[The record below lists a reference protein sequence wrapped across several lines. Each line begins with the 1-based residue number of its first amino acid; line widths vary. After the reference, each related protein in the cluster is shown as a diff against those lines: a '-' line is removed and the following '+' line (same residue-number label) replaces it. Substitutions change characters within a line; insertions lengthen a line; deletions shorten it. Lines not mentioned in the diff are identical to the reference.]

1 MNNVINMSDYRFEE
15 WHEVMT
21 YENVNSTL
29 QIYINDKT
37 GELDIVQMNDD
48 NEAIYL
54 NGAYGQRIAISPNK
68 QRIMIVF
75 SYKENYMG
83 ELYKLFASW

>member
-1 MNNVINMSDYRFEE
+1 MSSSKVRP
-15 WHEVMT
+15 T
-21 YENVNSTL
+21 NSFR
-29 QIYINDKT
+29 K
-37 GELDIVQMNDD
+37 VQREKNENDD
-48 NEAIYL
+48 DSDAIYL
-54 NGAYGQRIAISPNK
+54 NGAWGQRIAISPNK